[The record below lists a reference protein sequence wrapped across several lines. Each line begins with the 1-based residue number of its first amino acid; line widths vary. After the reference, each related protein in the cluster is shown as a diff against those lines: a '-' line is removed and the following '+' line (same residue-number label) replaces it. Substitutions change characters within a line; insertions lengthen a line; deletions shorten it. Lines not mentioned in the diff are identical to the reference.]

1 MNSVQH
7 QLALIADIQDECR
20 DLAPRTARAI
30 LVANFPQKTDS
41 FFKRNLKLVLSL
53 DPEAFANVIG
63 YADPT
68 GEKAIRNVMSEVA
81 A

>member
-1 MNSVQH
+1 MNSVQN

-20 DLAPRTARAI
+20 DLEPKTARAI

-41 FFKRNLKLVLSL
+41 FFKRNLKLVLAL
-53 DPEAFANVIG
+53 DPETFASVIG
-63 YADPT
+63 YPDPT
-68 GEKAIRNVMSEVA
+68 GEEAVANVMAVA